1 VLEEE
6 VSFRV
11 LLTGLLAI
19 VLFQM
24 LLLILSRS

>member
-1 VLEEE
+1 
-6 VSFRV
+6 VSFRA
-11 LLTGLLAI
+11 LLAGLLAI